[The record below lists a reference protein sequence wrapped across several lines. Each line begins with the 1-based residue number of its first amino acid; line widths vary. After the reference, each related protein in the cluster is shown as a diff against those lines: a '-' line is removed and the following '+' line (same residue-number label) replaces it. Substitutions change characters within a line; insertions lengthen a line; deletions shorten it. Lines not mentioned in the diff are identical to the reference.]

1 MMDSLELVR
10 RLYQQGTLTKQA
22 ALGVLGAR
30 ERLIK
35 QALCAE
41 AERLWANVASLSK
54 EAGWLGGDAARAA
67 KTSLFDKLRRGGLT
81 PANDP
86 AKWSDVGANLLKMV
100 GIAGLSAGAT
110 AGVSALFRHRRD
122 RELKSDIERSYRQMF
137 DEFEGLKTL
146 PPDVV
151 KTHFGVL
158 ARFAPSLAAD
168 PTVAGSFVKDTATM
182 GIIQPKTIQT
192 LAETQRRID
201 EMHEGR
207 SPFSDH
213 FDRGLTL
220 ATKAM
225 APGKR
230 DRSE

>member
-1 MMDSLELVR
+1 MNSLELVR

-22 ALGVLGAR
+22 ALDVLRTR
-30 ERLIK
+30 EHLVK
-35 QALCAE
+35 QALAAE
-41 AERLWANVASLSK
+41 AARLWANLASLSK
-54 EAGWLGGDAARAA
+54 EAGWLGGEAGAAGKAG
-67 KTSLFDKLRRGGLT
+67 LFDKLRRGGMT
-81 PANDP
+81 PAKDP
-86 AKWSDVGANLLKMV
+86 ARWSDVGANVLKMM

-110 AGVSALFRHRRD
+110 AGVSALLRHRRD
-122 RELKSDIERSYRQMF
+122 SALKGDIERSYERMF
-137 DEFEGLKTL
+137 DEFDSLKTL

-158 ARFAPSLAAD
+158 ARFAPSLAAE

-207 SPFSDH
+207 SPWTDH
-213 FDRGLTL
+213 LDRGLSL
-220 ATKAM
+220 ATKAV
-225 APGKR
+225 APAGARPSR
-230 DRSE
+230 D